1 MTTTLHDL
9 FDQIIHSE
17 RKAQEKKNYLQEV
30 KSKLSSLETELEESE
45 DEHKRLKG
53 RLLLKVQH
61 WKQEELKL
69 SFLTSRQAILL
80 EQRQALEV
88 ESDHVKSQLK
98 ELQTELL
105 NTMSEFSTEVSLFGE
120 DYDLLSSGSARREK
134 EAREQADQLE
144 LPLQQLTEGKEYVKI
159 YKNSFITLFSNDS
172 SNSHKWEVR
181 TAGQSLEEEL
191 HQAKNNLEETKV
203 QLAELEQEIRAA
215 QELVEGL
222 EKEKSHVAGLPLN
235 GEEFK
240 VLHKELEGLHSAHLE
255 AKCMSLQT
263 ELNGLQQQLRLKAVQ
278 QQRKQHQHQHPQHN
292 EDTFKPQPQ
301 ESIPES
307 STSNRLCVSNFSH
320 LVKENEVG
328 VELKEEDFDDDMTLP
343 DLVTNTPPAED
354 IRQSPKDVGHQRRS
368 IFRPRRV

>member
-9 FDQIIHSE
+9 FDKIIHSE

-53 RLLLKVQH
+53 QLLLKVQH

-80 EQRQALEV
+80 EQRQALDA

-105 NTMSEFSTEVSLFGE
+105 NAMSEFSKEVSLFSE
-120 DYDLLSSGSARREK
+120 DYDLLSSGLARREK
-134 EAREQADQLE
+134 EAREQANQLE
-144 LPLQQLTEGKEYVKI
+144 QPLQQLTEELKKYEERK
-159 YKNSFITLFSNDS
+159 
-172 SNSHKWEVR
+172 
-181 TAGQSLEEEL
+181 TAGQSLKEEL
-191 HQAKNNLEETKV
+191 QQANNNLEETKV
-203 QLAELEQEIRAA
+203 QFAELEQEIRAA

-222 EKEKSHVAGLPLN
+222 EKEKSHVAGIPLN
-235 GEEFK
+235 GEDFK

-255 AKCMSLQT
+255 AKCTSLQT

-278 QQRKQHQHQHPQHN
+278 QQEHKQHQQQRPPQHD

-301 ESIPES
+301 DTIPES
-307 STSNRLCVSNFSH
+307 STSNRFCVSNFSH
-320 LVKENEVG
+320 IVKENEVG
-328 VELKEEDFDDDMTLP
+328 VELKEGDFDDDMILP
-343 DLVTNTPPAED
+343 DLDTNTLPAED
-354 IRQSPKDVGHQRRS
+354 NGHSPKDIGHPRKLIFRQRR
-368 IFRPRRV
+368 V